1 MGAFSISPALSN
13 SILHAPRIFALKIDL
28 PNTIDLVIFRSG
40 IPVMPATQAFP
51 TPHNP
56 LQKTMEKG
64 KSPICPFPFS

>member
-51 TPHNP
+51 TPHNLP
-56 LQKTMEKG
+56 QKQWK
-64 KSPICPFPFS
+64 KARAPSALSQVS